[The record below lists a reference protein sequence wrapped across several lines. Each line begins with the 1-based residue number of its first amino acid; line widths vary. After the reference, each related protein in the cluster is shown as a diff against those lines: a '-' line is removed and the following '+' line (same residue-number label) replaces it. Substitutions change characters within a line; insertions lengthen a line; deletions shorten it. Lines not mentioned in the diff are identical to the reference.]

1 MNSQFVDWENAREFE
16 EFVPQA
22 YFKILNILLLSLG
35 FLLASSFL
43 IYQVNTVPSQRSLLR
58 ELSMAVPASVLLG
71 FGSLFLMQSFGI
83 YL

>member
-1 MNSQFVDWENAREFE
+1 MDSQFVDWENAGEFE